1 MNYFVNYG
9 RPSERMTV
17 NRRLTFAGLRDEF
30 IRIAERIYKA
40 QKDADS
46 ELTEIKKSGIYS
58 DIYIQRKE
66 SELKAEYET
75 LVAKSRKEI
84 EDLVAEV
91 ISTKR
96 TAVNRMLTTAPSREQ
111 IDLLQSLE
119 MQGKSLSE
127 TEINVILPELTDNYR
142 ALKTMQ
148 SIAKNVGFN
157 VVLPAQYNYE
167 DIKQNLDRAEAYLN
181 DRIKDMGR
189 PVREWHLAS
198 DCFYGPIKYNLS
210 AEEWEKQKW
219 EDPIYSEFAEV
230 LDGNVQTAPIIEP
243 VKELTEAEAEI
254 LNGLFA
260 NKVGED
266 LNGAVVRAARNPFMR
281 DMIERSE
288 YAENLTETES
298 EAE

>member
-17 NRRLTFAGLRDEF
+17 NTRLTFAGLRDEF

-40 QKDADS
+40 QKESAH
-46 ELTEIKKSGIYS
+46 ELTEIKRSGIYS
-58 DIYIQRKE
+58 DTYIKRKE
-66 SELKAEYET
+66 DEFKAKDESLIAE
-75 LVAKSRKEI
+75 SRKEI
-84 EDLVAEV
+84 EDLVAKV
-91 ISTKR
+91 IDTKK

-127 TEINVILPELTDNYR
+127 AEINAILPELTDNYR

-148 SIAKNVGFN
+148 TIARNVGFS
-157 VVLPAQYNYE
+157 VILPAQYDYE
-167 DIKQNLDRAEAYLN
+167 EIKRSLERAEAYLS
-181 DRIKDMGR
+181 DRVKDMGR
-189 PVREWHLAS
+189 PVKEWSLAS
-198 DCFYGPIKYNLS
+198 DCFYGSIKFNLS

-230 LDGNVQTAPIIEP
+230 LDGNMQTAPIIEP

-254 LNGLFA
+254 LDGLFA
-260 NKVGED
+260 NKVGKD
-266 LNGAVVRAARNPFMR
+266 LDGAVVRAARTPYIR

-288 YAENLTETES
+288 YAEHLTES